1 MIREYL
7 HFGSFHKELKR
18 TIVDILEESSGEIIL
33 EELKATVKERKGHT
47 LQETIMT
54 YEQAQQ
60 RDLKGL
66 FRYRDGIVYQN

>member
-7 HFGSFHKELKR
+7 HFGSFHKELRR
-18 TIVDILEESSGEIIL
+18 TIADILEESGGEITL
-33 EELKATVKERKGHT
+33 EELKTVVKKRKGYT

-60 RDLKGL
+60 KTLISL